1 MSGAKTKRRPDRKV
15 TWLEEVAAKLAEV
28 KKVLGWDSGVAG
40 RSALVR
46 VKDWLEDL
54 YDAAKKSE
62 ENDGRR
68 KVFIMELAE
77 FIAGNQARKSIEL
90 QMGKESAKE
99 WAKLRGAS
107 PVFGYGTVDEAY
119 EVLLDFL
126 K

>member
-1 MSGAKTKRRPDRKV
+1 MATKTKQKAEKAKEKRDA
-15 TWLEEVAAKLAEV
+15 LETMRASVQKALDGNSNDAEH
-28 KKVLGWDSGVAG
+28 D
-40 RSALVR
+40 ALVEA
-46 VKDWLEDL
+46 KGFLDEMSDK
-54 YDAAKKSE
+54 AKKAE
-62 ENDGRR
+62 ETSGR
-68 KVFIMELAE
+68 KNVFIMELAE

-119 EVLLDFL
+119 EVLVDFL